1 MGDKEKNPTIKKPEI
16 KKPEIKKPEIKKPE
30 IKKPEIYLSIATM
43 PERLISDHFK
53 KVYNSFKAQTLP
65 FTKLVIN
72 LSVDEFTYV
81 IPEYLEKDKKVI
93 LNKTKI
99 CGPCAKLLGS
109 IGIIPSEA
117 LTIVLDD
124 DNIIKENF
132 IKSLYTSYLLNPNK
146 VTSHII
152 KQRDKWTDVFGFCG
166 FIFKTKLLKDIGKF
180 YATQPKCCVKIDDT
194 WLGWCIKKLGVDVVQ
209 AQEKN
214 ARYTMIDNKASATHP
229 KWFELW
235 RHTKRRELTK
245 EALTILEAHM

>member
-1 MGDKEKNPTIKKPEI
+1 MSDKEKRPD
-16 KKPEIKKPEIKKPE
+16 
-30 IKKPEIYLSIATM
+30 IYLSITTL

-53 KVYNSFKAQTLP
+53 KVYKSFEKQTIP

-81 IPEYLEKDKKVI
+81 IPEYLKKNKKVI
-93 LNKTKI
+93 LNETKI

-109 IGIIPSEA
+109 IRIIPPEA

-124 DNIIKENF
+124 DNIIKETF

-146 VTSHII
+146 VTSHVI
-152 KQRDKWTDVFGFCG
+152 KKREKWTDVYGFCG
-166 FIFKTKLLKDIGKF
+166 FIYKTKLLKDIGKF

-194 WLGWCIKKLGVDVVQ
+194 WLGWCIKKLGIDVVQ

-214 ARYTMIDNKASATHP
+214 ARYTMIDDKASKIHP
-229 KWFELW
+229 KWVELW
-235 RHTKRRELTK
+235 RDTKRKELTK
-245 EALTILEAHM
+245 EALIILEARM